1 MISEIFNMSQA
12 IKDGRTV
19 QTAFN
24 HLIQEVAELSAEIN
38 IELGVSDQK
47 PGEDGIVGEA
57 IDICLCALD
66 IVWQKTDGKMTRE
79 EVIAF
84 INKKLLKWQSTT
96 DKKTKQN
103 ASKTNSGNT

>member
-1 MISEIFNMSQA
+1 GYKTNGLLTSADAANGIIGPNGNLM
-12 IKDGRTV
+12 
-19 QTAFN
+19 
-24 HLIQEVAELSAEIN
+24 QEGDIRFVGS
-38 IELGVSDQK
+38 
-47 PGEDGIVGEA
+47 EDGIVGEA